1 MPYCTRLSRRD
12 LPQHPGVDSL
22 VLTSELAGHT
32 QDTLDTT
39 DMAIDTLAEA
49 AIEEQE
55 IMSRVANIDT
65 QNENEKPI
73 ENEEIYFDKLQSLI
87 PYLTSKSTTQLD
99 IVLEAITYINI
110 LQNKLVQKSWSR
122 EWNEQGILWLDTVI
136 DFLYSMYLCNNKLF
150 YQIERKN
157 MV

>member
-1 MPYCTRLSRRD
+1 M
-12 LPQHPGVDSL
+12 GSL

-65 QNENEKPI
+65 QNEKPI

-110 LQNKLVQKSWSR
+110 LQNKLVQKSWNR
-122 EWNEQGILWLDTVI
+122 E
-136 DFLYSMYLCNNKLF
+136 
-150 YQIERKN
+150 
-157 MV
+157 

>member
-110 LQNKLVQKSWSR
+110 LQNKLVQKSWNR
-122 EWNEQGILWLDTVI
+122 EWNEQEIIWLDTVI

-150 YQIERKN
+150 YQIQTLS
-157 MV
+157 

>member
-12 LPQHPGVDSL
+12 LPLDPGVDSL

-122 EWNEQGILWLDTVI
+122 E
-136 DFLYSMYLCNNKLF
+136 
-150 YQIERKN
+150 
-157 MV
+157 

>member
-122 EWNEQGILWLDTVI
+122 E
-136 DFLYSMYLCNNKLF
+136 
-150 YQIERKN
+150 
-157 MV
+157 

>member
-49 AIEEQE
+49 AIKEQE

-110 LQNKLVQKSWSR
+110 LQNKLVQKSWNR
-122 EWNEQGILWLDTVI
+122 EWNEQEIIWLDTVI

-150 YQIERKN
+150 YQIQTLS
-157 MV
+157 